1 MRAMYRIQ
9 GMEQTDT
16 ADDSQNT
23 DDSQTTGVDT
33 NLHLKIMVQQV
44 MMAIKSDQRADQAM
58 IYDSE
63 GNGRLISEADDGNW
77 YDSDG
82 NYYGSWEDIEAC
94 YGK

>member
-1 MRAMYRIQ
+1 
-9 GMEQTDT
+9 
-16 ADDSQNT
+16 
-23 DDSQTTGVDT
+23 
-33 NLHLKIMVQQV
+33 
-44 MMAIKSDQRADQAM
+44 M

-82 NYYGSWEDIEAC
+82 NYYGSWGRYRRC

>member
-1 MRAMYRIQ
+1 MQATYRIQ
-9 GMEQTDT
+9 RMDTDSTDGELIQTIPRPQGWT
-16 ADDSQNT
+16 L
-23 DDSQTTGVDT
+23 
-33 NLHLKIMVQQV
+33 LHLKIMVQQV
-44 MMAIKSDQRADQAM
+44 MVVLKSDQRADQAM